1 MVNIRKTSFTLNELM
16 AFKEKLFIILLIF
29 TTPLAL
35 QQLWILAARFNSL
48 HFHANA
54 DYRELNF
61 H

>member
-1 MVNIRKTSFTLNELM
+1 M

-61 H
+61 R